1 MKMIGNNLAAFT
13 LRTPEGLRAGRAN
26 ETPAVEGAFSRRC
39 KVRDQNPEQNAA
51 HIHSHPHA
59 HTRAIDTTWTTD
71 ETDHPPIESQS
82 GQMII
87 RAMSSL
93 V

>member
-1 MKMIGNNLAAFT
+1 MKMMGKKLAAFT
-13 LRTPEGLRAGRAN
+13 LRTPEGLRAGTGN
-26 ETPAVEGAFSRRC
+26 KPPMEGAFSRRC

-51 HIHSHPHA
+51 HIHSHSHA
-59 HTRAIDTTWTTD
+59 HTRAIDTSWTTD

-82 GQMII
+82 VQMII